1 MFPSSHLAH
10 RRLIRL
16 PLVLALAACQ
26 AESDAVEP
34 GPLDAPDAGPA
45 CPSGSPPAPI
55 SGVFAFPQAVV
66 FAGAHLVVGSV
77 DLDENYASRSGFL
90 TVLDPSTGAVL
101 NRIVTSQ
108 PNPQRLVV
116 HGDRLFVVNT
126 GRTEYSPDTGVTA
139 KSRGSIDVI
148 PLDALASAPRPH
160 RSDEIAAS
168 ADGTSGAPIDLVFV
182 GERAYISSGLSNQI
196 FIYNAANGTLERGIE
211 DGPRFGSAEPALALG
226 AVAAAGTLVYVADYN
241 SDAIHLFDTTTET
254 FSPCAVSVDD
264 DPMMLAGP
272 SSPLV
277 EGDDL
282 YVVLQ
287 GFQKVVKISRAD
299 LELVAAAPAD
309 ACPSVA
315 VTDVISPTG
324 GIPNDLDALDDQL
337 FVVHSMDNTVVAY
350 ENDGDLW
357 TKSHQFDLP
366 LGANPWHAAFSA
378 DGRYLAVTEWKN
390 HAVSIFDRTCDDAV
404 VRLTV
409 Q

>member
-1 MFPSSHLAH
+1 MSSPVVT
-10 RRLIRL
+10 RLLTRL
-16 PLVLALAACQ
+16 PLLVVLSACQ
-26 AESDAVEP
+26 AESDPLEP
-34 GPLDAPDAGPA
+34 EPTDTPDAGPA
-45 CPSGSPPAPI
+45 CPSVAVPAPV
-55 SGVFAFPQAVV
+55 SGVFSFPQPVV
-66 FAGAHLVVGSV
+66 FAGAHVVVASV
-77 DLDENYASRSGFL
+77 DLDDTYASRSGFL
-90 TVLDPSTGAVL
+90 TVLDPATGAVL

-116 HGDRLFVVNT
+116 HGDRLFVLNT

-139 KSRGSIDVI
+139 KSSGSIDVI
-148 PLDALASAPRPH
+148 PLDALASAPGPH

-168 ADGTSGAPIDLVFV
+168 ADGMSGAPVDLVFV
-182 GERAYISSGLSNQI
+182 GERAYIGSGLSNQI
-196 FIYNAANGTLERGIE
+196 FIYNAANGTLERGVA
-211 DGPRFGSAEPALALG
+211 DGPRFGGAAPALALG
-226 AVAAAGTLVYVADYN
+226 AVAAAGTLVFVADYN
-241 SDAIHLFDTTTET
+241 SDAIHLFDTVTET

-272 SSPLV
+272 SSPLM

-282 YVVLQ
+282 FVVLQ

-299 LELVAAAPAD
+299 LESVAAASAD

-324 GIPNDLDALDDQL
+324 GIPNDLDAQDHQL

-350 ENDGDLW
+350 EHDGDLW
-357 TKSHQFDLP
+357 KKAHQYDLP

-378 DGRYLAVTEWKN
+378 DGRYLAVTEWAT

-409 Q
+409 E